1 MGPMPCVVA
10 ARWAS
15 THATGAEKS
24 MVSATALTTRRDGS
38 GTKRIG
44 SARSFRI
51 SGCGKSG
58 TSAGAGAGSRSFGA
72 SAFGVSGF
80 GASAFGFSAGFGAG
94 SGAGAGAS
102 AFGFSTTGSGSGAG
116 FSAAGAACS
125 IVVTSS
131 RSGGP
136 SSMRVVNAPV
146 SPLGASPNLMAPG
159 SSSGRSSGALGP
171 DATFGAA
178 ADLRPVFERSA
189 VIGREIPAKRGAGF
203 VTGALI
209 AGAAAPALP
218 PASACASA
226 LSIF

>member
-1 MGPMPCVVA
+1 MGPMPCVDT

-24 MVSATALTTRRDGS
+24 IVSATALTTRRDDS

-72 SAFGVSGF
+72 SAFGL
-80 GASAFGFSAGFGAG
+80 SAFGFSTGFGAG

-102 AFGFSTTGSGSGAG
+102 AFGFSTTGSGSRAG
-116 FSAAGAACS
+116 FSGSGAAFS
-125 IVVTSS
+125 IVTTGSG
-131 RSGGP
+131 SGGP

-146 SPLGASPNLMAPG
+146 SPFGASPNLMAPG
-159 SSSGRSSGALGP
+159 SSSGCSSGDLGP

-203 VTGALI
+203 VTGALM
-209 AGAAAPALP
+209 AGAPAPALP
-218 PASACASA
+218 LASACTSA